1 MRAGKLGGMPSVH
14 ALVSF
19 GLVAGAL
26 IVVPGPSVLFV
37 VGRAVSAGRRT
48 ALASVVGN
56 SLGISLQLALFVA
69 GLGALIARSA
79 VLFDVLRVVGA
90 GYLVVL
96 GLRSIIGRER
106 VIPSS
111 SSPVRSTARSVR
123 EGFTVGVTNPKG
135 AIVFGALLTPF
146 LDPHRGAVWLQVLVL
161 GSMVIVFGLLTDTG
175 WALAAGR
182 ARDWLSRS
190 PRRTA
195 SLSVLG
201 GLMLSALG
209 IHTAL
214 TGRRG

>member
-1 MRAGKLGGMPSVH
+1 MLGVMPSVH

-69 GLGALIARSA
+69 GLGAVIARSA
-79 VLFDVLRVVGA
+79 VVFDVLRVVA
-90 GYLVVL
+90 AVYLVLL
-96 GLRSIIGRER
+96 GVRSIIGREG
-106 VIPSS
+106 VAVSS
-111 SSPVRSTARSVR
+111 AEPQSIARSVR

-135 AIVFGALLTPF
+135 AVVFGALLTPF
-146 LDPHRGAVWLQVLVL
+146 LEPQRGAVWLQVLVL
-161 GSMVIVFGLLTDTG
+161 GSMVVVFGLFTDTG

-182 ARDWLSRS
+182 ARSWLSRS
-190 PRRTA
+190 PRRA
-195 SLSVLG
+195 ESLGVIG
-201 GLMLSALG
+201 GVMLIALG
-209 IHTAL
+209 IHTAV

>member
-1 MRAGKLGGMPSVH
+1 MPRVH

-69 GLGALIARSA
+69 GLGAVIARSA
-79 VLFDVLRVVGA
+79 AVFEALRVVA
-90 GYLVVL
+90 AAYLVLL
-96 GLRSIIGRER
+96 GIRSIVGRER
-106 VIPSS
+106 MVVTSAAP
-111 SSPVRSTARSVR
+111 RSVARSVR
-123 EGFTVGVTNPKG
+123 EGFTVGATNPKG
-135 AIVFGALLTPF
+135 AVVFGALLTPF
-146 LDPHRGAVWLQVLVL
+146 LDPQRGAIALQVLVL

-182 ARDWLSRS
+182 ARAWLSRS
-190 PRRTA
+190 PRRTE
-195 SLSVLG
+195 SLGVVG
-201 GLMLSALG
+201 GLMLIALG

>member
-1 MRAGKLGGMPSVH
+1 MPSVH

-26 IVVPGPSVLFV
+26 VVVPGPSVLFV

-79 VLFDVLRVVGA
+79 ALFDVLRVVGA
-90 GYLVVL
+90 AYLVLL
-96 GLRSIIGRER
+96 GLRSIIGRGR
-106 VIPSS
+106 VALGSA
-111 SSPVRSTARSVR
+111 VARSTARSVR
-123 EGFTVGVTNPKG
+123 EGFTVGATNPKG

-146 LDPHRGAVWLQVLVL
+146 LDPHRGAIWLQVLVL

-175 WALAAGR
+175 WAMAAGR
-182 ARDWLSRS
+182 AREWLSRS
-190 PRRTA
+190 PRRTE
-195 SLSVLG
+195 SLGVVG
-201 GLMLSALG
+201 GLMLTALG